1 MEQTNGTVPAKLIL
15 VLGGA
20 RSGKSAFAE
29 RLASQ
34 LGERVLYV
42 ATAQALDDEMRERI
56 RMHRERR
63 SGHWRTLE
71 AALRAGAAL
80 RETVQPGEVVLL
92 DCLTLLVSNTVLAA
106 GENVTLAEAQ
116 PRVANE
122 ITALLEVARGHDAP
136 VIVVSNE
143 VGLGGVPLYPLG
155 RIYQDLQG
163 WANQRVAE
171 EAVQVYWVVAGIP
184 VDIKRL
190 AREL

>member
-1 MEQTNGTVPAKLIL
+1 V
-15 VLGGA
+15 
-20 RSGKSAFAE
+20 
-29 RLASQ
+29 
-34 LGERVLYV
+34 GE
-42 ATAQALDDEMRERI
+42 
-56 RMHRERR
+56 
-63 SGHWRTLE
+63 
-71 AALRAGAAL
+71 AL
-80 RETVQPGEVVLL
+80 RETAQSGEVVLL

>member
-63 SGHWRTLE
+63 PGHWRTLE
-71 AALRAGAAL
+71 AALQVGEAL
-80 RETVQPGEVVLL
+80 RETAQSGEVVLL

>member
-1 MEQTNGTVPAKLIL
+1 MEQTNGTAPAKLIL

-42 ATAQALDDEMRERI
+42 ATAQALDDEIRERI

-63 SGHWRTLE
+63 PAHWRTLE
-71 AALRAGAAL
+71 AALRVGAAL
-80 RETVQPGEVVLL
+80 RETVQSGEVVLL

-116 PRVANE
+116 PRVVNE

-163 WANQRVAE
+163 WANQHVAE

>member
-34 LGERVLYV
+34 LGDRVLYV

-63 SGHWRTLE
+63 PAHWRTLE

-171 EAVQVYWVVAGIP
+171 EAIQVYWVVAGIP

>member
-63 SGHWRTLE
+63 PAHWRTLE

-155 RIYQDLQG
+155 RVYQDLQG
-163 WANQRVAE
+163 WANQHVAE
-171 EAVQVYWVVAGIP
+171 EAIQVYWVVAGIP